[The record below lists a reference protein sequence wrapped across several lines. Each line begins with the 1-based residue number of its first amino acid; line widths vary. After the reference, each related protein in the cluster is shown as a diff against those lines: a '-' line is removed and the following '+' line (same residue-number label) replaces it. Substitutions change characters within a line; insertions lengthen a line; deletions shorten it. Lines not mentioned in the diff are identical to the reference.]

1 MWKQAIEDN
10 PDPTKFIP
18 VPIVGF
24 NELKYRILCQEKET
38 ETHALYLAKV
48 QRDLTEL
55 KQKHAD
61 SAATILG
68 HKRKLA
74 DLSHRILNVCSTHI
88 CLNTRPKC
96 NSFFL
101 ISLLFFL
108 DNSQT
113 RNYT

>member
-1 MWKQAIEDN
+1 MIITLHLILGIDIRMWKQAIEDN

-24 NELKYRILCQEKET
+24 DELKLRIQCQEKET

-55 KQKHAD
+55 KQKHIDAT
-61 SAATILG
+61 ATILG

-74 DLSHRILNVCSTHI
+74 DLSHRILNVS
-88 CLNTRPKC
+88 
-96 NSFFL
+96 L
-101 ISLLFFL
+101 IMSAIY
-108 DNSQT
+108 QT
-113 RNYT
+113 F